1 MKRIKISPAQDKRE
15 GTSTVPASRVQ
26 VSRLKIK
33 PHGHAEVEIYP
44 LVLRLVKRCYK
55 GIAEDGRLEYQ
66 DLISEGVLAVL
77 ECLRRY
83 KPPKGKAKPTKF
95 STFAFFRIVGALK
108 DVVKKQDK
116 FGVRIQLVGGD
127 EFDQQVARPSFLE
140 MDVSNRELFLKV
152 IQIIEKK
159 LPPTL
164 AVVLIRSYLEEW
176 PDRTI
181 AKELGVTLV
190 QLEILRQKALE
201 GVRHQLP
208 VSRKQFGTWV
218 G

>member
-1 MKRIKISPAQDKRE
+1 MKRLKVTPTADKRE
-15 GTSTVPASRVQ
+15 GVSVVPASRVQ
-26 VSRLKIK
+26 VSRLKIR
-33 PHGHAEVEIYP
+33 PQGQAEVEIYP

-83 KPPKGKAKPTKF
+83 KPPKGKKPVKF

-108 DVVKKQDK
+108 DAVKKQDK
-116 FGVRIQLVGGD
+116 YGVKMQLVAGD
-127 EFDQQVARPSFLE
+127 EFDQQVSRPSYLE
-140 MDVSNRELFLKV
+140 LDVSNRQLFLKV
-152 IQIIEKK
+152 IGIIEKK

-190 QLEILRQKALE
+190 QLELLREKALA

-208 VSRKQFGTWV
+208 ISRKQFGTWV